1 MMKIIVLLIFPWWI
15 SASETV
21 QKVVYLKNI
30 FGHIHQNP
38 RRHSR
43 AVTTVSC
50 GYPIKVMKREGGQQG
65 REDGWYRVE
74 AGSYKGFVRV
84 AHTSE
89 KKEPCFQEKYPRFFD
104 RSELG
109 PTDFYRW
116 ARLQELLLRGI
127 SKDKQ

>member
-1 MMKIIVLLIFPWWI
+1 MTRIVIFLIFSWQVC
-15 SASETV
+15 ASESV

-43 AVTTVSC
+43 AITTVSC
-50 GYPIKVMKREGGQQG
+50 GYPIKVIKREEGE
-65 REDGWYRVE
+65 RASAEGWYRVE
-74 AGSYKGFVRV
+74 AGTYKGFVRV

-109 PTDFYRW
+109 PTDYYRW
-116 ARLQELLLRGI
+116 ARLQELLLRGV
-127 SKDKQ
+127 SKDKP